1 MNQLLVSIDSKQATM
16 AQNPCKGQLRAIHDT
31 LDILSGKWKISILG
45 SLIFY
50 GTQRFGE
57 LQREVTGIGAK
68 MLSKELRDLEING
81 LVKRTVLDTKPVTV
95 EYQMTPYGETLKEI
109 IMAMAVWGQQHRDR
123 IIHGDDK
130 VS

>member
-1 MNQLLVSIDSKQATM
+1 MESDFLVETNSYFMDKQTISTVATLAAT

-45 SLIFY
+45 SLTFY

-68 MLSKELRDLEING
+68 MLSK
-81 LVKRTVLDTKPVTV
+81 
-95 EYQMTPYGETLKEI
+95 
-109 IMAMAVWGQQHRDR
+109 
-123 IIHGDDK
+123 
-130 VS
+130 